1 MKFKLYVLSK
11 KLSNCEY
18 FALSTA
24 NILVLCCFIA
34 LNHSAGWLSLENDDA
49 PGNLGLHD
57 QYLALLWVQRNIK
70 MFGGDPDNVTLLGVS
85 AGAMT
90 IMCHLIS
97 PFSGAGL
104 FHRIIALSGKYLF

>member
-1 MKFKLYVLSK
+1 MFSLGGGGKPPHPNRVLIYI
-11 KLSNCEY
+11 N
-18 FALSTA
+18 
-24 NILVLCCFIA
+24 LC
-34 LNHSAGWLSLENDDA
+34 SAGWLSLENDDA

>member
-1 MKFKLYVLSK
+1 MFSLRGGGK
-11 KLSNCEY
+11 KIPISNRI
-18 FALSTA
+18 LI
-24 NILVLCCFIA
+24 NINLC
-34 LNHSAGWLSLENDDA
+34 SVGWLSLENDDA

-104 FHRIIALSGKYLF
+104 FHKIIALSGKYLF